1 MSLLSSQ
8 MKKKVR
14 KAGVGKVGQGKRLW
28 MEMALRSDERRKG
41 ADEHVILE
49 TSLGKVSYLPW

>member
-1 MSLLSSQ
+1 